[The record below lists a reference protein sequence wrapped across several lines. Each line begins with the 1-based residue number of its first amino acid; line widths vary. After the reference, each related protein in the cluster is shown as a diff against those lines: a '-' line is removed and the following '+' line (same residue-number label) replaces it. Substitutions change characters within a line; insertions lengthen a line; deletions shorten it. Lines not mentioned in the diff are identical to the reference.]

1 MPKAGVRLPG
11 RELLQNPIEMIRK
24 IIEKWRSDNAKADAE
39 RLFNATIYH
48 CARVSRAN
56 PSIAFEIKAGELGDG
71 NPMIIDR
78 PDVVVLR
85 EDEDK
90 VIVRDGIVWSITK
103 ERP

>member
-1 MPKAGVRLPG
+1 
-11 RELLQNPIEMIRK
+11 MIRK
-24 IIEKWRSDNAKADAE
+24 LIEKWRTDNAKADAE

-56 PSIAFEIKAGELGDG
+56 PTIAFEIKAGELGEN

-78 PDVVVLR
+78 PDCVVLR